1 VTLRP
6 NSPAAHDLLGLAL
19 AAQRRVPEAR
29 REFERA
35 LALDPNF
42 ADAREHLR
50 ALPR

>member
-1 VTLRP
+1 
-6 NSPAAHDLLGLAL
+6 
-19 AAQRRVPEAR
+19 VPEAR

-50 ALPR
+50 ALLR